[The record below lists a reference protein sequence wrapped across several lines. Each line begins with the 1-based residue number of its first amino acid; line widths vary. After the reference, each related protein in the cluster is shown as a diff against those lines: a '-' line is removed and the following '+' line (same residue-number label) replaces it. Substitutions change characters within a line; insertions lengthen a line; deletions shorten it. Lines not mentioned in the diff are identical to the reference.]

1 MVIDAHVHL
10 LADGFMHDRWWDG
23 LGRTMGG
30 RLAARGERLPAPPLA
45 FAKQMARTRWFDADG
60 GKLIAQMDAAGVDAS
75 VLLAL
80 DYGLLTGE
88 PATPIVDQN
97 ALVLEIAHR
106 YPGRI
111 IPLYTIDP
119 RREGAFELFREGVA
133 RGMRGLKLHCAAG
146 FFPHDEVCKPF
157 YALAQERKLPL
168 LLHTGHQPGPCKAR
182 YTMPEHVDDVAAEF
196 PDLAIV
202 CAHLAHAWHDQLLAL
217 ASTKP
222 NIYMD
227 FSGWQPSFARR
238 PQELLGLLR
247 RIVDELGAQRVFW
260 GSDGPYLNSRMPLAE
275 WKNGF
280 EAAAR
285 EAGFGAGEL
294 ALLMGGAAG
303 AVYGARAEA
312 TVE

>member
-45 FAKQMARTRWFDADG
+45 FAKQLARTRWFDADG
-60 GKLIAQMDAAGVDAS
+60 SKLIAQMDAAGVDAS

-247 RIVDELGAQRVFW
+247 RIVDELGPQRVFW

>member
-10 LADGFMHDRWWDG
+10 LAEGFMHDRWWDG

-30 RLAARGERLPAPPLA
+30 RLAARGERLPASPLA
-45 FAKQMARTRWFDADG
+45 FAKDVARTHWFDPDG
-60 GKLIAQMDAAGVDAS
+60 SKLIAQMDAAGVDAS

-97 ALVLEIAHR
+97 ALVLEIARRH
-106 YPGRI
+106 PDRI

-157 YALAQERKLPL
+157 YALAQERGLPL

-222 NIYMD
+222 NIHMD
-227 FSGWQPSFARR
+227 FSGWQPVFARR
-238 PQELLGLLR
+238 PRELLGLLR

-260 GSDGPYLNSRMPLAE
+260 GSDGPYLNTRMPLAE

-285 EAGFGAGEL
+285 EAGFGEGEL

-303 AVYGARAEA
+303 AVYGTRAEA
-312 TVE
+312 TSG